1 MHQSQ
6 KTNFLDKF
14 EDKEN
19 TNENLNPHMTASVQ
33 LKIRQAYKG
42 YSLKDGTESSQ
53 NSKFEW
59 GSGNG

>member
-1 MHQSQ
+1 M
-6 KTNFLDKF
+6 DKF

-59 GSGNG
+59 GSGNE